1 MARERQETVIDGYKY
16 EMTMLGATA
25 SYRLFHRLFK
35 MLGPSFGALMNSVT
49 DGVTDVQDIDLGS
62 EVVSRGIATLTDSVK
77 ESDLDHLIDVL
88 RKQTHAG
95 IQEGGDKTVPLKD
108 TFDVHFQGRIGSMFK
123 WVWWGLTVQYQDF
136 SSAFASLKSP
146 SGGAES
152 QAATSPTP

>member
-35 MLGPSFGALMNSVT
+35 MLGPSFGALMNSVA
-49 DGVTDVQDIDLGS
+49 DGVTDVADIDLGS
-62 EVVSRGIATLTDSVK
+62 EVVAQGIRALTDSVK
-77 ESDLDHLIDVL
+77 ESDLDHLIDTL
-88 RKQTHAG
+88 KKQTHAG
-95 IQEGGDKTVPLKD
+95 VEEDSEKTVPLSG

-123 WVWWGLTVQYQDF
+123 WVWWGLTVQYRDF

-146 SGGAES
+146 SAGEES
-152 QAATSPTP
+152 PAATETP